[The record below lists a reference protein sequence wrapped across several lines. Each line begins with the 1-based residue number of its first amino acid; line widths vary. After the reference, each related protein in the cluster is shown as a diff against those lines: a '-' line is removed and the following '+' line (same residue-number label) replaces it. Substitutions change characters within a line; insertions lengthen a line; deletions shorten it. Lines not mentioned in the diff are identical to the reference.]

1 MNVVVHNP
9 SSIAL
14 NVTQIHVPNGHY
26 DVKVFNKS
34 SKSFE
39 EVPASVYCWDDY
51 DPMNVTFEACK
62 IRIYHKI

>member
-14 NVTQIHVPNGHY
+14 NVTEIHAPNGHY
-26 DVKVFNKS
+26 DIKVFNKS

-39 EVPASVYCWDDY
+39 EAPASVHCWEDY
-51 DPMNVTFEACK
+51 DSNNVTFEACK
-62 IRIYHKI
+62 IKIYHSI